1 MSGFPKKITSAD
13 ITDSDNDDDTQQV
26 SSAMKATPVAKTKAA
41 SKPKASPK
49 TKTSAG
55 SNADTAKPKASPKS
69 KTSAAP
75 NAATSKPKASPK
87 AKTSAES
94 NAAPKS
100 VPKSK
105 PESKP
110 KPKSQSAKKKP
121 SSNVKAKP
129 SMNAAADNE
138 TGDTVDVHAVGDGE
152 CEGAGV
158 NTDGDAA
165 AADKCAGVVGD
176 DGETAPKKARTLKD
190 HEAQC
195 GDTVYYTMPYK
206 TKNAVAI
213 GERNGPPHH
222 IYAKRLVAKPK

>member
-1 MSGFPKKITSAD
+1 
-13 ITDSDNDDDTQQV
+13 
-26 SSAMKATPVAKTKAA
+26 MKATPVAKTKAA

-55 SNADTAKPKASPKS
+55 SNADTA
-69 KTSAAP
+69 
-75 NAATSKPKASPK
+75 KPKASPK

-158 NTDGDAA
+158 KTGGDAAA